1 MGWSKYLTINLSVN
15 GSNAIGAST
24 FNGFGDTY
32 KFPAGQYQIRYNS
45 GGVISYASN
54 INNPQY
60 NKYELI
66 KDGLSFGKYTSSFFK
81 EQKRYTWQC
90 MFGVLPGFFEEG
102 FYSPSAIKLSIKE
115 DDILSFTL
123 NRTSTINFFYT
134 DDCPACAD
142 GVIIYDVFRYEESTS
157 YANGITVLTMNVENP
172 FEHETTEFYHHRTPP
187 PPQVD
192 GTIPFTASVW
202 LSHLRD
208 IDVQH
213 VVDIKGF
220 NTFGLKENAALNINK
235 NPNEY
240 YNMDAFPADTLDNRY
255 SQYSYWK
262 IIKEQHDNYDELIAE
277 FTLDTNS
284 HINGL
289 SSYISDKNNVDKYP
303 NWSYDLLPGIY
314 SIVYISG
321 ATSIHQ
327 LSGAANNNIDYGIS
341 IWTCDELNK
350 KQGPYNFNEK
360 APSLSN
366 QFLNSFCCEYGTLP
380 GIIYTKDFNNIN
392 FENSKIATLAIQ
404 NKILN
409 DELSGVLEFEV
420 KNYPKHLNIWFNDID
435 TFKNFGAV
443 TFRLY
448 KGKVNAKNILKEFLN
463 GSNLSN
469 DKNLLSSDKQILS
482 KKETNK
488 YLKSIINATDTNIYE
503 YNTLEKKTTYQY
515 YVEKID
521 EIIKV
526 IEISIEEEQT
536 ITENIIGGP
545 FFTLDE
551 AKTFITNYCK
561 LNNFDYEEISEFKQ
575 YTVAIGEL

>member
-1 MGWSKYLTINLSVN
+1 MGWSKYLTISLSVN

-54 INNPQY
+54 IDNPQY
-60 NKYELI
+60 NRYELV

-102 FYSPSAIKLSIKE
+102 FYSASAVKLSVKE
-115 DDILSFTL
+115 NDILSFTL
-123 NRTSTINFFYT
+123 NRTSSINFFYT

-142 GVIIYDVFRYEESTS
+142 GVMIYDVFRYEESTS

-172 FEHETTEFYHHRTPP
+172 FEHETPEFYHHRTPP

-202 LSHLRD
+202 MSHLRE

-220 NTFGLKENAALNINK
+220 NTLGLKENAALNINK
-235 NPNEY
+235 NTKEY

-262 IIKEQHDNYDELIAE
+262 IIKKQHDNYGELIAE
-277 FTLDTNS
+277 FTLDPNNIS
-284 HINGL
+284 HINGV
-289 SSYISDKNNVDKYP
+289 SSYNNSYNDKYSE
-303 NWSYDLLPGIY
+303 WSYDLLPGIY
-314 SIVYISG
+314 SIVYLSG
-321 ATSIHQ
+321 ATSIYQ
-327 LSGAANNNIDYGIS
+327 VANYADYGYTTY
-341 IWTCDELNK
+341 TCEFSGESYAEIN
-350 KQGPYNFNEK
+350 P
-360 APSLSN
+360 PLSEQWIN
-366 QFLNSFCCEYGTLP
+366 TFCCKYGTLP
-380 GIIYTKDFNNIN
+380 GIIYGIDKDIISANYSTP
-392 FENSKIATLAIQ
+392 EIATIALQ

-409 DELSGVLEFEV
+409 DEISGVLEFEV
-420 KNYPKHLNIWFNDID
+420 KRAERFYMWFNDFDIYG
-435 TFKNFGAV
+435 NFGAV

-448 KGKVNAKNILKEFLN
+448 KGKVNAKNILKDFLN
-463 GSNLSN
+463 ESNLTIN
-469 DKNLLSSDKQILS
+469 TQNLSSNKQLLS

-488 YLKSIINATDTNIYE
+488 YLNSIINV
-503 YNTLEKKTTYQY
+503 EKQESNNVLKTKITYQY
-515 YVEKID
+515 YVEKIN
-521 EIIKV
+521 EIIRV
-526 IEISIEEEQT
+526 IEISLDEEQ
-536 ITENIIGGP
+536 IINENIIGGP

-551 AKTFITNYCK
+551 AKTFIANYCK
-561 LNNFDYEEISEFKQ
+561 LNDLDYEEIPEFKQ